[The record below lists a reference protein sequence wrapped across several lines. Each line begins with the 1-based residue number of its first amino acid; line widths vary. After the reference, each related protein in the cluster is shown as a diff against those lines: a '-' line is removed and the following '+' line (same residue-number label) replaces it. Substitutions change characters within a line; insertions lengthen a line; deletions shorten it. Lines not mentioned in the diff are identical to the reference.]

1 MARFLALDATLG
13 EHAALWRPRPFHGGE
28 LPWQAMH
35 PGLHAWLLARS
46 DAEVQ
51 ALEDDADAL
60 CIALARHVP
69 AIAALPA
76 LVHLPGTAGHA
87 HPDAASVPTGFEWG
101 IDGRKWAQVRAFV
114 HALAGAQVPV
124 GVPAAQVT
132 HVVDWCAG
140 KAHLSRWHAHATGVP
155 GIALEANAAL
165 VAAGNALARAR
176 SVPVTCLQQDVL
188 ARDADRH
195 LGPHVHAVA
204 LHACGHLH
212 LRLLRL
218 AAGRHVPRLSLSPCC
233 HHLCADDDTTIS
245 ELGRGSALRLAADEL
260 HLAVQETVTSGRSR
274 QRQRERESAWR
285 LGFDALQRRL
295 RGVDAYLPVPS
306 APRALLRGAFADFVR
321 WAAARKQV
329 ALPATLALDEFE
341 QLGRVRHAEVSRLAL
356 LRHAFRRP
364 LELRIVF
371 DRARYLEEQGYAVQL
386 RTFCARSETP
396 RNLLLEAWRHPD

>member
-1 MARFLALDATLG
+1 
-13 EHAALWRPRPFHGGE
+13 
-28 LPWQAMH
+28 
-35 PGLHAWLLARS
+35 
-46 DAEVQ
+46 
-51 ALEDDADAL
+51 
-60 CIALARHVP
+60 
-69 AIAALPA
+69 
-76 LVHLPGTAGHA
+76 
-87 HPDAASVPTGFEWG
+87 
-101 IDGRKWAQVRAFV
+101 
-114 HALAGAQVPV
+114 
-124 GVPAAQVT
+124 
-132 HVVDWCAG
+132 
-140 KAHLSRWHAHATGVP
+140 
-155 GIALEANAAL
+155 
-165 VAAGNALARAR
+165 
-176 SVPVTCLQQDVL
+176 
-188 ARDADRH
+188 
-195 LGPHVHAVA
+195 
-204 LHACGHLH
+204 
-212 LRLLRL
+212 
-218 AAGRHVPRLSLSPCC
+218 
-233 HHLCADDDTTIS
+233 
-245 ELGRGSALRLAADEL
+245 LRLAADEL

-364 LELRIVF
+364 LELRIAF